1 VSRLT
6 RTDDFTQITR
16 SGEDQV
22 PANPQFWVKKT
33 MNRTILIFG
42 LFAGAIVSALMALAI
57 LLAKGNQVNYFDWG
71 MVIGYASMLLAF
83 CLIFVAIRSYRD
95 RYQRGTI
102 SFGTGFRLGIGIT
115 IIASVLYTLTWVLL
129 YKTVYP
135 EFPQDYRRYTL
146 EKMRLEGKSSPEI
159 AAAASQLDAMFADYD
174 TWYVLLG
181 YTFLEIFP
189 VGLLVSLLSALI
201 LKRKP
206 APVLA
211 GAG

>member
-1 VSRLT
+1 
-6 RTDDFTQITR
+6 
-16 SGEDQV
+16 
-22 PANPQFWVKKT
+22 

-42 LFAGAIVSALMALAI
+42 LFAGAIVSALMTLSM
-57 LLAKGNQVNYFDWG
+57 LLTKGNQAAFEWS

-95 RYQRGTI
+95 RYRQGTI
-102 SFGTGFRLGIGIT
+102 SFGTGFRIGLGIT
-115 IIASVLYTLTWVLL
+115 VIASVLYTLTWVVL

-135 EFPQDYRRYTL
+135 EFPQNYRRYTL
-146 EKMRLEGKSSPEI
+146 EKMRTEGKSSAEI
-159 AAAASQLDAMFADYD
+159 SAAATQIDTMFADYD

-211 GAG
+211 N

>member
-1 VSRLT
+1 
-6 RTDDFTQITR
+6 
-16 SGEDQV
+16 
-22 PANPQFWVKKT
+22 

-42 LFAGAIVSALMALAI
+42 LLAGAIVSALLALAL
-57 LLAKGNQVNYFDWG
+57 LLAKGNQAAFDWS
-71 MVIGYASMLLAF
+71 MVISYASMLLAF

-95 RYQRGTI
+95 RYRQGRI
-102 SFGTGFRLGIGIT
+102 SFGQGFRIGLGIT
-115 IIASVLYTLTWVLL
+115 LIASALYTLTWVVL

-135 EFPQDYRRYTL
+135 EYPQDYSRYTL
-146 EKMRLEGKSSPEI
+146 EKMRAEGKSATEI
-159 AAAASQLDAMFADYD
+159 KTTAQQLATAFADYD

-181 YTFLEIFP
+181 YTYLEIFP

-206 APVLA
+206 SPVLA